1 MKTFAALAMALPLSG
16 CAIGTV
22 ASTAVQ
28 VATLPVKAV
37 SKTVDL
43 ATTSQAEADRKRGRE
58 LRKQDEQRARE
69 ARRLADRCSAGR
81 PLPADDCSAV
91 QRR

>member
-1 MKTFAALAMALPLSG
+1 MKTLAAFAMTVLLSG

-28 VATLPVKAV
+28 AVALPVKVA

-43 ATTSQAEADRKRGRE
+43 ATTSQAEADQKRGRQLRQEEQRRGRE
-58 LRKQDEQRARE
+58 LRQ
-69 ARRLADRCSAGR
+69 LADRCRAGR
-81 PLPADDCSAV
+81 PLPTDECAV
-91 QRR
+91 HGR